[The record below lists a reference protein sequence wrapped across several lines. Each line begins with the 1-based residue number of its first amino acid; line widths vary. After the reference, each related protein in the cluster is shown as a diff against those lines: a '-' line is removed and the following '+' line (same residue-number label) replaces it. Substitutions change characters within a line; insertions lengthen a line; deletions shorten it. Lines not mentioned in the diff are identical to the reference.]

1 MSETQGNRLGD
12 AVSPYL
18 QQHRDNPVHWREW
31 SDAALA
37 EAKALDRP
45 ILLSVGYAACHWC
58 HVMAHESFEDEAVA
72 AVMNRL
78 YVNVKVDREERP
90 DVDHLYMTALHA
102 LGEQGG
108 WPMTMFLTPEGKP
121 FFGGTY
127 FPKEPRFGRPGFVQV
142 LEAVAKAWAERRNEI
157 AGSAGTIA
165 DRLSEFLSRSA
176 AAGPL
181 SVFDVAPAAA
191 RIGQMMD
198 PVRGGMRGAPKF
210 PNAPYMEI
218 LARSAFETGSTE
230 PRDAFLKTVRS
241 LCCGGIYDHLGGGLH
256 RYSTDDRW
264 LVPHFEK
271 MLYDNAQFL
280 RHLTWAWRM
289 TGEPLF
295 KARIGETIDWLERE
309 MLVKGGGFAAS
320 LDADSLDASGHAE
333 EGAYY
338 VWTEA
343 EVDAALGDAAA
354 GFKRVYDVTA
364 GGNWEGKSILHRLH
378 PGARS
383 TDPAFADERAALLE
397 LRRRR
402 AAPGRDDK
410 VLADWNGMTIRAL
423 AEVSVALDHPKALDL
438 ARTAFGFVMDEMVV
452 DGRLRH
458 AARAGRT
465 AGLALS
471 SDYGA
476 LIQAAVALFSAT
488 LDDAFR
494 QKAFWLAGEL
504 KRWHADGDGG
514 HFLNASDSGDVIM
527 RLRGDQ
533 DEAVPSGSAQVV
545 EGLAMLAQASG
556 SIAVAEEAEAAAELA
571 AGRVGTGAAG
581 FPGLIAATGRL
592 RRGSELGLI
601 GRAGEGPFQAMRAV
615 ARASVDLDR
624 LDLAA
629 ASPGDLPQDLP
640 LASVHP
646 TRLPA
651 AFVCECRVCR
661 APVTDPDALAGLLR
675 KGG

>member
-1 MSETQGNRLGD
+1 MTETSGNRLGD

-31 SDAALA
+31 SDQVLE

-58 HVMAHESFEDEAVA
+58 HVMAHESFENEEVA

-78 YVNVKVDREERP
+78 FVNVKVDREERP
-90 DVDHLYMTALHA
+90 DIDHLYMTALHA

-108 WPMTMFLTPEGKP
+108 WPMTMFLTPDGKP

-127 FPKEPRFGRPGFVQV
+127 YPREPRYGRPGFVQV
-142 LEAVAKAWAERRNEI
+142 MEAIAAAWRDRREEI
-157 AGSAGTIA
+157 MTSAGTIS
-165 DRLSEFLSRSA
+165 DRLGEFLSRSDK
-176 AAGPL
+176 AGPL
-181 SVFDVAPAAA
+181 KVFDIAAA
-191 RIGQMMD
+191 AERIGTMMD

-218 LARSAFETGSTE
+218 LARSALEDGRAAH
-230 PRDAFLKTVRS
+230 RDAFLRTIRS
-241 LCCGGIYDHLGGGLH
+241 LSCGGIYDHLGGGLH

-280 RHLTWAWRM
+280 RHLSWAFRM

-295 KARIGETIDWLERE
+295 RTRIAETVGWLKRE
-309 MLVKGGGFAAS
+309 MRVEGGGLAAS
-320 LDADSLDASGHAE
+320 LDADSPDADGHPE

-338 VWTEA
+338 VWRED
-343 EVDAALGDAAA
+343 EIDSSLGASATA
-354 GFKRVYDVTA
+354 FKRVYDVTA
-364 GGNWEGKSILHRLH
+364 RGNWEGKAILHRLH
-378 PGARS
+378 PGAQS
-383 TDPAFADERAALLE
+383 SDPDFAEERAALLTVRE
-397 LRRRR
+397 GR

-410 VLADWNGMTIRAL
+410 VLADWNGMAIRAL
-423 AEVSVALDHPKALDL
+423 TEVSRSTGNEEALEL
-438 ARTAFGFVMDEMVV
+438 ARDAFGFVMREMVV

-458 AARAGRT
+458 AARGGRT

-476 LIQAAVALFSAT
+476 LIQAAVALFAAT
-488 LDDAFR
+488 LDGDYR
-494 QKAFWLAGEL
+494 DKAEWLAGEL
-504 KRWHADGDGG
+504 TLWHGDGEGG
-514 HFLNASDSGDVIM
+514 HFMTASDSSDVLI

-533 DEAVPSGSAQVV
+533 DDAVPSGTAFVI
-545 EGLAMLAQASG
+545 EGLSMLAQATG
-556 SIAVAEEAEAAAELA
+556 SIAITEHAETAAALA
-571 AGRVGTGAAG
+571 AGRTGGEATG
-581 FPGLIAATGRL
+581 SPGILAATGRL
-592 RRGSELGLI
+592 RRGSELGLF
-601 GRAGEGPFQAMRAV
+601 GSADDAAFSEMLAAAHSQL
-615 ARASVDLDR
+615 DLDR
-624 LDLAA
+624 LDLVA
-629 ASPGDLPQDLP
+629 ASVDLLPHDLP

-651 AFVCECRVCR
+651 AFVCESRVCR
-661 APVTDPDALAGLLR
+661 APVYEPAALAALLDR
-675 KGG
+675 GP